1 MQLTTGRAE
10 GGSRVD
16 SASPENAPCGARA
29 SSRELSPWWPQP
41 SRLTPPPSRGEGRW
55 SAAPSTV
62 PRRLPKRDPQP
73 TLPLYASGAVT
84 GPFFWLREQAQRGE
98 DICPRSHR
106 QRAAE
111 AGSTLGTPRS
121 SALGWNPS
129 AGTWSSP
136 GSRQGCPRLEGG
148 NVGGWGCPCRE
159 EGPWPGWNCWP
170 LPLGGAG
177 QGPHLGSK
185 GETLKKAV
193 GAEQS
198 GGEHPESLPR
208 APRWG
213 GPAWEEAAGGGCG
226 HTRCWVRGAG
236 RTAGSAALE
245 GRGLVRAEQPAK
257 PAPGSGERL
266 GAEPVL
272 MGRPQDGGPGAAPG
286 RGVRGAASCIL
297 ELHPE
302 PGMFWEARR
311 QPGPSGVRQMGTDPS
326 TGPGHW
332 QEQDLLWQLLPKN

>member
-1 MQLTTGRAE
+1 MIPHLLRTLRVARGHHPAQPLVASAE
-10 GGSRVD
+10 PTNS
-16 SASPENAPCGARA
+16 SPI
-29 SSRELSPWWPQP
+29 
-41 SRLTPPPSRGEGRW
+41 SRGRQVVCGPQHC
-55 SAAPSTV
+55 A
-62 PRRLPKRDPQP
+62 RRLPKRDPQP

-84 GPFFWLREQAQRGE
+84 VPFFWLREQAQRGE

-111 AGSTLGTPRS
+111 AGSTLGTPHS

-159 EGPWPGWNCWP
+159 EGPWPRWNCWP

-177 QGPHLGSK
+177 QGPHLESK

-193 GAEQS
+193 GAEQG

-213 GPAWEEAAGGGCG
+213 GPAWEEAVGGGG
-226 HTRCWVRGAG
+226 APGAG
-236 RTAGSAALE
+236 C
-245 GRGLVRAEQPAK
+245 
-257 PAPGSGERL
+257 
-266 GAEPVL
+266 
-272 MGRPQDGGPGAAPG
+272 
-286 RGVRGAASCIL
+286 GVRGGRQALWPLRDAA
-297 ELHPE
+297 
-302 PGMFWEARR
+302 W
-311 QPGPSGVRQMGTDPS
+311 
-326 TGPGHW
+326 
-332 QEQDLLWQLLPKN
+332 